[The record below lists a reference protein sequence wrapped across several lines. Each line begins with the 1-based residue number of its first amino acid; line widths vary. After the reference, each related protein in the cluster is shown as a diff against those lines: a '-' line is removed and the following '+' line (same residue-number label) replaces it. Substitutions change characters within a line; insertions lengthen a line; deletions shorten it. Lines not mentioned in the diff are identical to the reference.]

1 MIVAVACKKEELM
14 PTPPVI
20 TPTTTP
26 PIVTKSVA
34 KDISKFSFAALSPVV
49 DATIN
54 ASTKAITATVLAGTD
69 VTKLVPII
77 TISDKATISPATT
90 GVAQDFL
97 RR

>member
-1 MIVAVACKKEELM
+1 MMVAVACKKEELM

-49 DATIN
+49 DATIDV
-54 ASTKAITATVLAGTD
+54 STKAITATVPAGTD
-69 VTKLVPII
+69 TK
-77 TISDKATISPATT
+77 ISANHY
-90 GVAQDFL
+90 DF
-97 RR
+97 